1 MSEMTLGQKQRHFT
15 RMVGLLIEFAYQN
28 GYELTVGAGG
38 QPGASIAR
46 NGYALTIISG
56 NDTTRIKGPIS

>member
-38 QPGASIAR
+38 QPGAS
-46 NGYALTIISG
+46 TITSIDVRKASRLENIQLVAAG
-56 NDTTRIKGPIS
+56 